1 MPSVTTATSPSTASR
16 GLVRSRRL
24 TLMEHE
30 VQLVDEFGP
39 IGVFADFVA
48 QKLGLDR
55 SPEGRIRK
63 ALAASQRRM
72 GRDEGLDV

>member
-1 MPSVTTATSPSTASR
+1 
-16 GLVRSRRL
+16 
-24 TLMEHE
+24 MEHE